1 MTDLEKLKYPIG
13 NFTWP
18 KEITDDDIER
28 WISEIEAFPSLVGKE
43 VAGLQPSELD
53 WRYRPDGWTI
63 RQVIHHCADSHFNS
77 FVRFKLAL
85 TEDNPTI
92 KPYEES
98 LWAKLPDSLGPIE
111 SSLSILEGLHKR
123 WTILL
128 RSLNTQSLAATYFHP
143 EQNASRKL
151 DGTIGLYAWHCNH
164 HLAHVRQA
172 RESRGKYN

>member
-1 MTDLEKLKYPIG
+1 MIDIEKLKYPVG
-13 NFTWP
+13 NFSWP
-18 KEITDDDIER
+18 TEITLADLDK
-28 WISEIEAFPSLVGKE
+28 WISEIEAFPSLVSAEMGD
-43 VAGLQPSELD
+43 LPSDGLD

-111 SSLSILEGLHKR
+111 SSLSILTGLHKR
-123 WTILL
+123 WVVLL
-128 RSLNTQSLAATYFHP
+128 RSLDRQSLGATYFHP
-143 EQNASRKL
+143 EQNASRRL

-164 HLAHVRQA
+164 HLAHIRQA
-172 RESRGKYN
+172 KEAQGKYN